1 MKSNDI
7 MCQPEPD
14 KQSPFRRPCYA
25 CTYRPT
31 SSRQCPCKSNDAPSN
46 RPHPTAIQ
54 KNCNPYTIR
63 LPHTSPN
70 STSAARNL
78 CQPCGAF
85 ITQRQ
90 LHCCE
95 ASAAACSSPQHTLAT
110 TKCDCR
116 PGGCI
121 GDQGLGLRRLGLR
134 DGLRPAGG
142 GETLPGGERTGLSP
156 RAGGG
161 ERPLLSTRL
170 HTDHNTH

>member
-1 MKSNDI
+1 M
-7 MCQPEPD
+7 M
-14 KQSPFRRPCYA
+14 
-25 CTYRPT
+25 
-31 SSRQCPCKSNDAPSN
+31 
-46 RPHPTAIQ
+46 
-54 KNCNPYTIR
+54 
-63 LPHTSPN
+63 
-70 STSAARNL
+70 
-78 CQPCGAF
+78 
-85 ITQRQ
+85 QRQ

-110 TKCDCR
+110 TTCDCR

-161 ERPLLSTRL
+161 ERPLLSSRL
-170 HTDHNTH
+170 RTDHNTTALIVGHCLLCSCFRTDCKFACLLAAMCKFACSHVK